1 MNDPEALDLPVRPR
15 RLRRTPALRSLTR
28 ENEVSPDDLVIPLF
42 VIEGEGEPEVVDSMP
57 GVMRRSITGL
67 VEHCRELS
75 AAGLKAVALFPRSPE
90 ERKDADG
97 SEALRPEALAY
108 RAARALKEALP
119 DLVLIG
125 DLALDPYTS
134 HGHDG
139 ILDDSGDVDN
149 DATVSVLARMSALCA
164 EAGFDVVA
172 PSDMMDGRVGAIRRA
187 LDEAGFPQTSIMAY
201 SAKFASAYYGPFRDA
216 VGSSRAPDAPP
227 IDKGTYQLNPANYRE
242 ALREL
247 RLDEEEGAD
256 FLMVKPAEPYLD
268 VIRAARELT
277 DLPVAAYQV
286 SGEYARLWAAAERG
300 WLDLDACMRESLL
313 SIKRAGADLILTYF
327 AERILRSANAS
338 GAG

>member
-1 MNDPEALDLPVRPR
+1 MNESEPLDLPVRPR
-15 RLRRTPALRSLTR
+15 RLRRTPALRALTR
-28 ENEVSPDDLVIPLF
+28 ENEVRPDDLILPLF
-42 VIEGEGEPEVVDSMP
+42 VIEGDGEPEAVESMP
-57 GVMRRSITGL
+57 EVMRWPIPRL
-67 VEHCRELS
+67 VERCRELS
-75 AAGLKAVALFPRSPE
+75 GAGLKAVALFPRTPE
-90 ERKDADG
+90 DRKDAGG
-97 SEALRPEALAY
+97 SEALRPDALAY
-108 RAARALKEALP
+108 RAARALKDALP

-139 ILDDSGDVDN
+139 ILDERGDVDN
-149 DATVSVLARMSALCA
+149 DATVSVLARMSVLCA

-187 LDEAGFPQTSIMAY
+187 LDDAGSPQTSIMAY

-216 VGSSRAPDAPP
+216 VGSSRAPDAPA

-247 RLDEEEGAD
+247 CLDEEEGAD

-268 VIRAARELT
+268 VIRAAREVSN
-277 DLPVAAYQV
+277 LPVAAYQV

-300 WLDLDACMRESLL
+300 WLDLDACLRESLL

-327 AERILRSANAS
+327 AERILRDGNEPAPR
-338 GAG
+338 